1 MTILLASAVATVALD
16 LLSKQVARH
25 RLAAAEVVPEQRAW
39 FSFRLLE
46 NRRGALVAMSR
57 RQATALWL
65 GAGALLVAALSW
77 AGSLPPLSEAGL
89 GLALGGATGNL
100 IERLGRG
107 SVTDFLYLRNW
118 PVFNVADAA
127 MVCGLLLAA
136 GAVV

>member
-1 MTILLASAVATVALD
+1 ML
-16 LLSKQVARH
+16 
-25 RLAAAEVVPEQRAW
+25 
-39 FSFRLLE
+39 FR
-46 NRRGALVAMSR
+46 S
-57 RQATALWL
+57 
-65 GAGALLVAALSW
+65 
-77 AGSLPPLSEAGL
+77 
-89 GLALGGATGNL
+89 ATGNL